1 MVERLMVVDNPLAA
15 NPENGPSGTQLLQR
29 TGEFLRSYGV
39 TPESA
44 LVGVGVGAILGRGI
58 LHGSVSGFLAGS
70 LISMGLNYLRSN

>member
-15 NPENGPSGTQLLQR
+15 DPENGPSAAVAIQR
-29 TGEFLRSYGV
+29 GSEFLRSYGV

-44 LVGVGVGAILGRGI
+44 FVGAGVGALLGRGL

-70 LISMGLNYLRSN
+70 LVSMGLNYLRSH